1 MGIDKGFELRTIKR
15 SSSTFWVR
23 FLSALIFLQ
32 AFTANAETLRV
43 IQGTHPLDEYA
54 VGALKVALAQLEQ
67 PYRLDV
73 RQDQLTQA
81 RVMEEIKLDR
91 LDVMWLASNQEAEDE
106 LLPIRFPLLKGLLGF
121 RLNIINPDR
130 QDKFRAVRTER
141 DLQQL
146 TFGQGLGWPD
156 VDILRSNNLQ
166 VITTSKYENLFYM
179 VEGGRFDGFPRGVL
193 EPWLELRNHRE
204 LGLTVDSELL
214 LIYQLPFYL
223 FVAPENTV
231 LAQRIHEGFERAL
244 ANGAFDEYF
253 YNHEMIKDALQQAK
267 LENRRSFKLTNPTLP
282 KNTPLER
289 DDYWFD
295 ISSLN

>member
-1 MGIDKGFELRTIKR
+1 M
-15 SSSTFWVR
+15 
-23 FLSALIFLQ
+23 
-32 AFTANAETLRV
+32 
-43 IQGTHPLDEYA
+43 IQGNHPLDEYA

-67 PYRLDV
+67 PYQLDV
-73 RQDQLTQA
+73 RRDQLTQA
-81 RVMEEIKLDR
+81 RVMEEIKLNR
-91 LDVMWLASNQEAEDE
+91 LDIMWLASNQEVEDE
-106 LLPIRFPLLKGLLGF
+106 LLPIRFPLLKGLLGY

-130 QDKFRAVRTER
+130 QDKFRAVRSQK

-156 VDILRSNNLQ
+156 VEILRSNDLQ

-204 LGLTVDSELL
+204 LGLTVDSEIL

-223 FVAPENTV
+223 FVAPENTA
-231 LAQRIHEGFERAL
+231 LARRIHEGFERAL

-253 YNHEMIKDALQQAK
+253 FNHQMIKDALQQAK
-267 LENRRSFKLTNPTLP
+267 LENRRSFQLSNPTLP
-282 KNTPLER
+282 KNTPLDRE
-289 DDYWFD
+289 DYWFD
-295 ISSLN
+295 INSLN